1 MTGSIN
7 ALRAGLIA
15 ALALVLLEVVWHAW
29 LAPAPESLFWPSLGL
44 AVIPL
49 IPGLSLVQ
57 TSLRRGVLV
66 CGIVCLFYF
75 AHGISELWSGTAP
88 LLAAVLEILFALIV
102 IGSLG
107 WDARG
112 YRRPKK
118 TGDNLPP
125 RA

>member
-7 ALRAGLIA
+7 ALRLGLIA
-15 ALALVLLEVVWHAW
+15 ALALVLLEIVWHAS
-29 LAPAPESLFWPSLGL
+29 LAPAPANLFWPSLGL

-49 IPGLSLVQ
+49 IPGLSLVR

-75 AHGISELWSGTAP
+75 AHGVSELWSGTAP
-88 LLAAVLEILFALIV
+88 RVPAALEVVFALIV

-118 TGDNLPP
+118 NGDESPP